1 MQVLVRALLLLA
13 QELRALQQ
21 LHGRLVVFEQ
31 ELRLLVQVELEL
43 QQQEL
48 ELARL
53 HLASKYLVGLLALVL
68 VGRLQLELQL
78 AHLPAGYSGSKSP
91 TLQVLTMDLLDSART
106 FLQRANHLH
115 QNLVLKTRKRSFAF
129 RLSIQNPTHIHA
141 WRQAK
146 SNV

>member
-1 MQVLVRALLLLA
+1 VFVRALRPLVRA
-13 QELRALQQ
+13 
-21 LHGRLVVFEQ
+21 
-31 ELRLLVQVELEL
+31 ELEL

-53 HLASKYLVGLLALVL
+53 HQALKYLEPQQVSVLVERPHLVL
-68 VGRLQLELQL
+68 QLVHQL
-78 AHLPAGYSGSKSP
+78 ADCSGSKSP
-91 TLQVLTMDLLDSART
+91 TLQALKMDLLDNART

-129 RLSIQNPTHIHA
+129 RPSVLNLTHIHA

-146 SNV
+146 SNG